1 MRNRG
6 IDLLRLVLMFM
17 VCVLHTLGQ
26 GGVLNACAEHSVG
39 YYTFWFLEVF
49 AFCAVDG
56 FALISG
62 YTAKDKPQKYTK
74 IVEMWFQAFFYS
86 FVVTIILW
94 AIGLGDGFEIK
105 TLIKVTMPVTFGV
118 FWYFTAYFAL
128 FFAIPI
134 LNRFLFGADEITA
147 KKALI
152 ILVVLF
158 SGLGVLYDPFKAQA
172 GYSAIWLMALYC
184 MGALA
189 KRVRLFEERKTGTLL
204 LAWLL
209 SVVVTWAARVFLGVG
224 RLTNYMSPTIL
235 LSAMIMVV
243 VFSRMRL
250 QGTLVAKVAPLVFG
264 VYLFQLNCV
273 LWQHVLKDSTAFV
286 ASLPLAKGI
295 LIVLAVSALIFVS
308 GLIVEFVRVKL
319 FSAVKIPRLSEKIVL
334 LADRLLE
341 KLFVFL
347 K

>member
-1 MRNRG
+1 
-6 IDLLRLVLMFM
+6 
-17 VCVLHTLGQ
+17 
-26 GGVLNACAEHSVG
+26 
-39 YYTFWFLEVF
+39 
-49 AFCAVDG
+49 
-56 FALISG
+56 
-62 YTAKDKPQKYTK
+62 
-74 IVEMWFQAFFYS
+74 
-86 FVVTIILW
+86 
-94 AIGLGDGFEIK
+94 
-105 TLIKVTMPVTFGV
+105 
-118 FWYFTAYFAL
+118 
-128 FFAIPI
+128 
-134 LNRFLFGADEITA
+134 
-147 KKALI
+147 
-152 ILVVLF
+152 
-158 SGLGVLYDPFKAQA
+158 
-172 GYSAIWLMALYC
+172 
-184 MGALA
+184 
-189 KRVRLFEERKTGTLL
+189 
-204 LAWLL
+204 
-209 SVVVTWAARVFLGVG
+209 
-224 RLTNYMSPTIL
+224 
-235 LSAMIMVV
+235 MVV